1 MDKVDQNILVAVDH
15 SNQAENAVKFY
26 LEKVHRPG
34 NKVVFVNCVE
44 LPELSIG
51 RAKDSHMSPTVLAN
65 MWKEEEARTKV
76 LEEKLTALLKEKKVP
91 GKLRTSAGKP
101 GELICQIA
109 EEENAAM
116 IITGT
121 RGMGK
126 MRRTILGSV
135 SDYLVNHASCPV
147 MVCRD
152 PSDVERRRN
161 LSGELKKLRHASG
174 DSLNSFA
181 ANLRQRF
188 SSGNKS
194 RSQSAS
200 SDKDE
205 AKREKENQEV
215 KENIEE
221 ETPSNG

>member
-1 MDKVDQNILVAVDH
+1 MQ
-15 SNQAENAVKFY
+15 
-26 LEKVHRPG
+26 
-34 NKVVFVNCVE
+34 
-44 LPELSIG
+44 
-51 RAKDSHMSPTVLAN
+51 
-65 MWKEEEARTKV
+65 
-76 LEEKLTALLKEKKVP
+76 VP

-101 GELICQIA
+101 GEVICHLA

-135 SDYLVNHASCPV
+135 SDYLVNHAVCPV

-152 PSDVERRRN
+152 PSDIERRRHT
-161 LSGELKKLRHASG
+161 SGDFKKLRHASG

-188 SSGNKS
+188 ASGNKT

-200 SDKDE
+200 SDKEDP
-205 AKREKENQEV
+205 KKDKENQEL
-215 KENIEE
+215 KE
-221 ETPSNG
+221 ETKEGKAENKT